1 MTEQTP
7 GSDRPHQSPDQGQGP
22 QSGSPWPHQPAAGAG
37 HPGDL
42 GKRFVARLID
52 GILVGIVYGIIS
64 FIIGALIQPSGV
76 VAPGQ
81 AAGAAWLSTF
91 VTAVITVAI
100 NLGYFTFMES
110 SRGQTLGK
118 MALSLRVHGP
128 SGGHPT
134 LLEALKRNVWL
145 ATGILVIIPVV
156 GGFLSGI
163 GGLVAVIVIAVG
175 INNDT
180 VTRKGWHDSFAG
192 GTRVVT
198 TQ

>member
-1 MTEQTP
+1 VDIGVGWVWHVDITAQVVDQHQLWSSIRVRCRDVNTGLLSAVPSRGWLTSGLRVAGGPVRESHHPQWCPVPLVYDQAKRKEGIMTEQTP

-100 NLGYFTFMES
+100 NLGY
-110 SRGQTLGK
+110 
-118 MALSLRVHGP
+118 
-128 SGGHPT
+128 
-134 LLEALKRNVWL
+134 
-145 ATGILVIIPVV
+145 
-156 GGFLSGI
+156 
-163 GGLVAVIVIAVG
+163 
-175 INNDT
+175 
-180 VTRKGWHDSFAG
+180 
-192 GTRVVT
+192 
-198 TQ
+198 